1 METVE
6 DVKQEE
12 EEVPDFVIS
21 DDFFEQ
27 AGVTREQADE
37 GAKQVHELGVEAALK
52 AATMFQWEVNADA
65 YSLKDVETGAGRL
78 VAEFDYDEYIWL
90 KLEYPGCM
98 ESKEFIEDYQ
108 RLRGQTFL
116 AKPSSEYGN
125 R

>member
-12 EEVPDFVIS
+12 EVPDFIIS
-21 DDFFEQ
+21 DDVFAQ
-27 AGVTREQADE
+27 AGITREQADE
-37 GAKQVHELGVEAALK
+37 GAKQVHELGVEAALR
-52 AATMFQWEVNADA
+52 AATMFQWEINADA

-116 AKPSSEYGN
+116 AKPSSTYGN
-125 R
+125 S

>member
-6 DVKQEE
+6 NVKQEE
-12 EEVPDFVIS
+12 IPDFVVS
-21 DDFFEQ
+21 DDIFAE
-27 AGVTREQADE
+27 AGITREQADE
-37 GAKQVHELGVEAALK
+37 GATQVHELGVAAAIR

-65 YSLKDVETGAGRL
+65 YSLKDIETGAGRL

-125 R
+125 S

>member
-6 DVKQEE
+6 DVKQE

>member
-1 METVE
+1 MESVE

-12 EEVPDFVIS
+12 EIPDFVIS
-21 DDFFEQ
+21 DDIYAE
-27 AGVTREQADE
+27 AGITREQADE

-116 AKPSSEYGN
+116 AAPSSTYGN
-125 R
+125 S